1 MKNLFFFSGRGVSN
15 ENLLI
20 QNPDIIFS
28 SHVNGKRT
36 QGEPI
41 QMSRFKGHKNS
52 PRIHLYPN
60 NRLNKCVECDETV
73 VELYRAKERKV
84 RRLGG
89 EQEIIEH
96 IFGCINSKCL
106 QSDQKLYPPRQTPP
120 RSSYHF
126 EVIREVGRLRKQ
138 ENKNFED
145 IVTELQR
152 QNVDIGKSS
161 SCARH
166 LFHYYEI
173 YEMIWAKQ
181 DLKEQCRG
189 QDVVLAID
197 GVKPE
202 NGVATLY
209 LVTDS
214 LNQEVY
220 GSEWLLCSG
229 TEHIAKLLRQIK
241 ALDLNVV
248 GFVSDKQRAL
258 LLAVQEVF
266 GDIPHQFCQFHWFKE
281 AYRPLSDIDRRLN
294 KFLKKNLRKLRDLT
308 RTMEKNVVKG
318 KLPSYNLVVLKELEP
333 FLTVLLQAKN
343 KPPFVLKGLQNWQ
356 RAKLLLNE
364 ILAIL
369 SDSKISIFDGTTQS
383 LPSSHKS
390 LILAA
395 RILVKTL
402 EKSLF
407 DAWNVQTA
415 SQWLFNL
422 EQLLNPE
429 IQPVEWMIEEHPST
443 NAQKRFHRFMT
454 RVNTYGSC
462 FLEILQTHVKE
473 SFNRW
478 VSGLLV
484 CFNYPFIPRTNNNL
498 ENYIYL
504 LKKRQTKTSGR
515 RNNHLTL
522 RHQQCFRYVLNTPP
536 TAQFLRYCQSTSIKL
551 YTKFRQYYLDLLSPI
566 VKEYRIK
573 RNFSRMVK
581 SSFAFIRQEMVLSS
595 SCTK

>member
-1 MKNLFFFSGRGVSN
+1 
-15 ENLLI
+15 
-20 QNPDIIFS
+20 
-28 SHVNGKRT
+28 
-36 QGEPI
+36 
-41 QMSRFKGHKNS
+41 MSRSKIQKNS

-60 NRLNKCVECDETV
+60 NRPNKCVECDKTV
-73 VELYRAKERKV
+73 VELYRTKERKI

-96 IFGCINSKCL
+96 IFGCVNPECP
-106 QSDQKLYPPRQTPP
+106 QADQKLHPPRLTPP

-126 EVIREVGRLRKQ
+126 EIIREVGRLRKQ
-138 ENKNFED
+138 EHKTFED
-145 IVTELQR
+145 IITELQR
-152 QNVDIGKSS
+152 QNVEIGESS

-197 GVKPE
+197 GAKPE

-209 LVTDS
+209 LVTDA
-214 LNQEVY
+214 LKQEVY
-220 GSEWLLCSG
+220 GSDWLLYSG
-229 TEHIAKLLRQIK
+229 TEHIVKLLRQIE

-281 AYRPLSDIDRRLN
+281 ASRPLSELDRRLN
-294 KFLKKNLRKLRDLT
+294 KYLKKNLRKLRVLT
-308 RTMEKNVVKG
+308 RTVEKSVIKG
-318 KLPSYNLVVLKELEP
+318 KLPSHNLVVLKELEP

-356 RAKLLLNE
+356 RAKLLLTE

-369 SDSKISIFDGTTQS
+369 SDANIPVFDGTTQS
-383 LPSSHKS
+383 LPLSHKS
-390 LILAA
+390 LVLAA
-395 RILVKTL
+395 RYLTETL
-402 EKSLF
+402 ETSLF
-407 DAWNVQTA
+407 DVWNVYIA
-415 SQWLFNL
+415 SQWQITL
-422 EQLLNPE
+422 EELLNPE
-429 IQPVEWMIEEHPST
+429 SQPVEWMKEKCSAT
-443 NAQKRFHRFMT
+443 YAQKQFYRFIT
-454 RVNTYGSC
+454 RVNTCGSC
-462 FLEILQTHVKE
+462 FLEILQAHIKK

-478 VSGLLV
+478 VDGLLV
-484 CFNYPFIPRTNNNL
+484 CFDHPSIPRTNNSL
-498 ENYIYL
+498 ENYVYL
-504 LKKRQTKTSGR
+504 LKKRQIKTSGR

-522 RHQQCFRYVLNTPP
+522 RHQQCFRYVLKTPP
-536 TAQFLRYCQSTSIKL
+536 RTQFLRYCQSTSIER
-551 YTKFRQYYLDLLSPI
+551 YVKFRQHYLDLLNPI

-573 RNFSRMVK
+573 RNFSRMLK

-595 SCTK
+595 SCT

>member
-1 MKNLFFFSGRGVSN
+1 
-15 ENLLI
+15 
-20 QNPDIIFS
+20 
-28 SHVNGKRT
+28 
-36 QGEPI
+36 
-41 QMSRFKGHKNS
+41 MSRSKIQKKS

-60 NRLNKCVECDETV
+60 NRPNKCVECDKTV
-73 VELYRAKERKV
+73 VELYRTKERKI

-96 IFGCINSKCL
+96 IFGCVNPECP
-106 QSDQKLYPPRQTPP
+106 QADQKLHPPRQTPP

-126 EVIREVGRLRKQ
+126 EIIREVGRLRKQ
-138 ENKNFED
+138 EHKTFED
-145 IVTELQR
+145 IITELQR
-152 QNVDIGKSS
+152 QNVEIGESS

-181 DLKEQCRG
+181 DLKEQCQG

-197 GVKPE
+197 GAKPE

-209 LVTDS
+209 LVTDA
-214 LNQEVY
+214 LKQEVY
-220 GSEWLLCSG
+220 GSDWLLYSG
-229 TEHIAKLLRQIK
+229 TEHIVKLLRQIEV
-241 ALDLNVV
+241 LDLNIV

-281 AYRPLSDIDRRLN
+281 ASRPLSELDRRLN
-294 KFLKKNLRKLRDLT
+294 KYLKKNLRKLRVLT
-308 RTMEKNVVKG
+308 RTVEKSVVKG
-318 KLPSYNLVVLKELEP
+318 KLPSHNLVVLKELEP

-356 RAKLLLNE
+356 RAKLLLTE

-369 SDSKISIFDGTTQS
+369 SEANIPVFDGTTQS
-383 LPSSHKS
+383 LPLSHKS

-395 RILVKTL
+395 RYLTETL
-402 EKSLF
+402 ETSLF
-407 DAWNVQTA
+407 DVWNVHVA
-415 SQWLFNL
+415 SQWQITL
-422 EQLLNPE
+422 EELLNPE
-429 IQPVEWMIEEHPST
+429 SQPVEWVKEKCSVT
-443 NAQKRFHRFMT
+443 YAQKQFHRFIT
-454 RVNTYGSC
+454 RVNTCGSC
-462 FLEILQTHVKE
+462 FLEILQAHIKE

-478 VSGLLV
+478 VDGLLV
-484 CFNYPFIPRTNNNL
+484 CFDHPSIPRTNNSL
-498 ENYIYL
+498 ENYVYL
-504 LKKRQTKTSGR
+504 LKKRQIKTSGR

-522 RHQQCFRYVLNTPP
+522 RHQQCFRYVLKTPP
-536 TAQFLRYCQSTSIKL
+536 KAQFLRYCQSTSIER
-551 YTKFRQYYLDLLSPI
+551 YTKFRQHYLDLLNPI

-573 RNFSRMVK
+573 RNFSRMLK

-595 SCTK
+595 SCT

>member
-1 MKNLFFFSGRGVSN
+1 MRRSN
-15 ENLLI
+15 
-20 QNPDIIFS
+20 
-28 SHVNGKRT
+28 
-36 QGEPI
+36 
-41 QMSRFKGHKNS
+41 SRKNS

-60 NRLNKCVECDETV
+60 NRPNKCAECDKTV
-73 VELYRAKERKV
+73 VELYRTKERKI

-96 IFGCINSKCL
+96 IFGCVNPECP
-106 QSDQKLYPPRQTPP
+106 QADQKLHPPRQTPP

-126 EVIREVGRLRKQ
+126 EIIREVGRLRKQ
-138 ENKNFED
+138 EHKTFED
-145 IVTELQR
+145 IITELQR
-152 QNVDIGKSS
+152 QNVEIGESS

-181 DLKEQCRG
+181 DLKEQCQG

-197 GVKPE
+197 GAKPE

-209 LVTDS
+209 LVTDA
-214 LNQEVY
+214 LKQEVY
-220 GSEWLLCSG
+220 GSDWLLYSG
-229 TEHIAKLLRQIK
+229 TEHIVKLLRQIE

-281 AYRPLSDIDRRLN
+281 ASRPLSELDRRLN
-294 KFLKKNLRKLRDLT
+294 KYLKKNLRKLRVLT
-308 RTMEKNVVKG
+308 RTVEKSVVKG
-318 KLPSYNLVVLKELEP
+318 KLPSHNLVVLKELEP

-356 RAKLLLNE
+356 RAKLLLTE

-369 SDSKISIFDGTTQS
+369 SDANIPVFDGTTRD
-383 LPSSHKS
+383 LPPSHKS
-390 LILAA
+390 LVLAA
-395 RILVKTL
+395 RYLTKTL
-402 EKSLF
+402 ETSLF
-407 DAWNVQTA
+407 DVWNVHIA
-415 SQWLFNL
+415 SQWQITL
-422 EQLLNPE
+422 EELLNPE
-429 IQPVEWMIEEHPST
+429 SQPVEWVKEKRSA
-443 NAQKRFHRFMT
+443 NYAQKQFHRFIT
-454 RVNTYGSC
+454 RVNTCGSC
-462 FLEILQTHVKE
+462 FLEILQTHIKE

-478 VSGLLV
+478 VDGLLV
-484 CFNYPFIPRTNNNL
+484 CFDHPSIPRTNNSL
-498 ENYIYL
+498 ENYVYL
-504 LKKRQTKTSGR
+504 LKKRQIKISGR

-522 RHQQCFRYVLNTPP
+522 RHQQCFRYVLKTPSA
-536 TAQFLRYCQSTSIKL
+536 TQFLRYCQSTSIER
-551 YTKFRQYYLDLLSPI
+551 YTKFRQHYLDLLTPI

-573 RNFSRMVK
+573 RNFSRMLK

-595 SCTK
+595 SCT